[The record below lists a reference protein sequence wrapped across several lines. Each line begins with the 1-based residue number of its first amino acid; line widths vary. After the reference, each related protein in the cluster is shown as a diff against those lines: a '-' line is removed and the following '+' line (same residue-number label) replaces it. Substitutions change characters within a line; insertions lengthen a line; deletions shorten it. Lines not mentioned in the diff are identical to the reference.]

1 MEQVGCASH
10 SDFQYE
16 RDKFLKRMLECISQY
31 ELLPNGM
38 DFVIEDLLAELRQS
52 EIHTKDIG
60 NVKKEDTIFTP
71 VRHVDGE

>member
-1 MEQVGCASH
+1 MTSPKSCAGGGLPEH
-10 SDFQYE
+10 WTAIEARKKQEMIIRKDE

-52 EIHTKDIG
+52 E
-60 NVKKEDTIFTP
+60 
-71 VRHVDGE
+71 RHK